1 MQNHLT
7 VIDADAHVIETEH
20 TWDYLEPSEQ
30 KFRPRLFYSPDD
42 ATRQYW
48 VIDDKI
54 RGFRFPTLSERQ
66 LREFAQRAGR
76 NFETPQAARELDDV
90 ELRLKHMDELGI
102 DIQVLHNTFWIEQI
116 TTRPEV
122 ETALCWSWNRWLA
135 DVSKKSKGRLRYSC
149 VVPAMSIDE
158 AIAQIK
164 FAKENGAAAVC
175 MRPLEGERHLS
186 DPYFYPIYQTAADLD
201 LAIAIHIANGN
212 PENCDL
218 YRLAPAGRF
227 AQFRVP
233 TVTACFN
240 LLMSELP
247 QQFPKLRWGFIEAS
261 PSGCL
266 GSTAK

>member
-30 KFRPRLFYSPDD
+30 KFRPQLFYSPDD
-42 ATRQYW
+42 TARQYW

-102 DIQVLHNTFWIEQI
+102 DIQVLHNTFWIEQV

-122 ETALCWSWNRWLA
+122 EAAICRSWNHWLA
-135 DVSKKSKGRLRYSC
+135 DVYKKSAGRLRYSC
-149 VVPAMSIDE
+149 VVPALNIDE
-158 AIAQIK
+158 AVTQIK
-164 FAKENGAAAVC
+164 FAKENGAVAVC
-175 MRPLEGERHLS
+175 MRPLEGDRHLS
-186 DPYFYPIYQTAADLD
+186 NPDFYPIYQAASDLD
-201 LAIAIHIANGN
+201 MAIAVHIANAN
-212 PENCDL
+212 PANCEL
-218 YRLAPAGRF
+218 YRQSPVGRF
-227 AQFRVP
+227 AIFRMP
-233 TVTACFN
+233 TLAAC
-240 LLMSELP
+240 LHLILTD
-247 QQFPKLRWGFIEAS
+247 G
-261 PSGCL
+261 
-266 GSTAK
+266 